1 MKTEKDSAFAESFF
15 YREKTPRGAP
25 VLPHILLVL
34 FWHLVKFIAY
44 AADADDVV
52 GVMIFTF
59 QFFSQGADVD
69 HDSFCVVF
77 HAGGLPDCFKYLSGG
92 EYLARM
98 LDQQFE
104 DLKLF

>member
-1 MKTEKDSAFAESFF
+1 
-15 YREKTPRGAP
+15 
-25 VLPHILLVL
+25 
-34 FWHLVKFIAY
+34 
-44 AADADDVV
+44 
-52 GVMIFTF
+52 MIFTF
-59 QFFSQGADVD
+59 QFFTQGADVD

>member
-1 MKTEKDSAFAESFF
+1 MQRKEPGKG
-15 YREKTPRGAP
+15 GARFSRLWP
-25 VLPHILLVL
+25 SLVFL

-59 QFFSQGADVD
+59 QFFTQGADVD

-77 HAGGLPDCFKYLSGG
+77 HAGGLPDCFEYLCGG

-104 DLKLF
+104 DLKLL

>member
-1 MKTEKDSAFAESFF
+1 
-15 YREKTPRGAP
+15 
-25 VLPHILLVL
+25 
-34 FWHLVKFIAY
+34 
-44 AADADDVV
+44 
-52 GVMIFTF
+52 MIFTF
-59 QFFSQGADVD
+59 QFFTQGADVD

-77 HAGGLPDCFKYLSGG
+77 HAGGLPDCFEYLCGG

>member
-1 MKTEKDSAFAESFF
+1 MLSYPT
-15 YREKTPRGAP
+15 RP
-25 VLPHILLVL
+25 

-69 HDSFCVVF
+69 HDSFVSFSMQVVF
-77 HAGGLPDCFKYLSGG
+77 QTVSNI
-92 EYLARM
+92 
-98 LDQQFE
+98 
-104 DLKLF
+104 

>member
-1 MKTEKDSAFAESFF
+1 MQNPFF
-15 YREKTPRGAP
+15 VERKPSEEHQCS
-25 VLPHILLVL
+25 HILLVL

-52 GVMIFTF
+52 SVMIFTF

-77 HAGGLPDCFKYLSGG
+77 HAGGLPDCFKYLRGG